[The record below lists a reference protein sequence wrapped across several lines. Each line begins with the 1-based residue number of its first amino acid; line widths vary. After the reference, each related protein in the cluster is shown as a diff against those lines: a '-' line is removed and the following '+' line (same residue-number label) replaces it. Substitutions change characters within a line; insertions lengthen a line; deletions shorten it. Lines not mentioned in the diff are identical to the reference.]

1 MKKLTKWIVSQ
12 DGNCLY
18 NLANVSKIEI
28 KYDKDLYQ
36 CSIKIDDDKAA
47 EYNSYSDASDIF
59 KKIVK
64 WLDDEDST
72 KYVLPS
78 NINYF

>member
-1 MKKLTKWIVSQ
+1 MNKNEKWIISQ
-12 DGNCLY
+12 DGNRLF

-28 KYDKDLYQ
+28 KLGADIYQ
-36 CSIKIDDDKAA
+36 CSIEIDGDNAA
-47 EYNSYSDASDIF
+47 EYNSYSDALDIF

-64 WLDDEDST
+64 WLDDEDSS

-78 NINYF
+78 NRNYV

>member
-1 MKKLTKWIVSQ
+1 MKKLTKWIISQ

-18 NLANVSKIEI
+18 NLVNVSKIEV
-28 KYDKDLYQ
+28 KYNKDLYQ
-36 CSIKIDDDKAA
+36 CSIEIDGKNAA
-47 EYNSYSDASDIF
+47 EYNSYSDAQDIF

-64 WLDDEDST
+64 WLDDEDSS

-78 NINYF
+78 NRNYV